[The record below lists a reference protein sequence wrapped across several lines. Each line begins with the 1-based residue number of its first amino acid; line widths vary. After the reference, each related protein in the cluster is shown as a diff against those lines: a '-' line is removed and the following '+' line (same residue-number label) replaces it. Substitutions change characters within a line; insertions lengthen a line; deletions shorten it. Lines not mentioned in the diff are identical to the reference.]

1 MLFEDVDQLEIQG
14 EGTGRGDAVGEIHRL
29 DHRHDFLTLAAG
41 SLAVPSCR
49 LRRMQG
55 AYKLLETQQP
65 FELLG
70 TAFAAQDGEPEVLDQ
85 FEAFTQHPNHP
96 RRPWLGSDGKGRW
109 ARSG

>member
-29 DHRHDFLTLAAG
+29 DHRHDLFTFTAG

-49 LRRMQG
+49 FRRMQG
-55 AYKLLETQQP
+55 ADELLETQQP

-85 FEAFTQHPNHP
+85 FKAFAQHPNHP

-109 ARSG
+109 GRSG